1 VGELRVL
8 EELCFWFK
16 TPTAAFSTPV
26 ILINLRPILAIMSV
40 LPKKFTVYKGSP
52 SKEIVQDTT
61 SRDHLDKDQVL
72 IKVTHSGL
80 CGSDHVLMAYP
91 VVLGHEGIGTIA
103 QIGSDVKDV
112 KVGDR
117 VGWGYQQDVR
127 LPLLPTT

>member
-1 VGELRVL
+1 MV
-8 EELCFWFK
+8 
-16 TPTAAFSTPV
+16 
-26 ILINLRPILAIMSV
+26 
-40 LPKKFTVYKGSP
+40 
-52 SKEIVQDTT
+52 
-61 SRDHLDKDQVL
+61 
-72 IKVTHSGL
+72 
-80 CGSDHVLMAYP
+80 YP

>member
-1 VGELRVL
+1 
-8 EELCFWFK
+8 
-16 TPTAAFSTPV
+16 
-26 ILINLRPILAIMSV
+26 MSV

-52 SKEIVQDTT
+52 SKEIVQGTT
-61 SRDHLDKDQVL
+61 FRDHLDKDQVL

-80 CGSDHVLMAYP
+80 CGSDHVMMVYP

-127 LPLLPTT
+127 LPSISTT